1 MIGLNI
7 SSGMN
12 SVVTTHSLIPL
23 ILVPQLLFS
32 GMVIKFDQLNG
43 FNRNPNFVPIIGE
56 LMHARWGYEA
66 IAVHQYKD
74 NRFYRELF
82 PIDERKSNAEYY
94 STILIPE
101 LVARLNDV
109 EYNHH
114 LDPDQDY
121 PYQGA
126 VLVKNELD
134 KMSHRGIVASFGP
147 IEQLIRGPYE
157 PSLFTAIRDS
167 LARLERVYNR
177 INVMANRQF
186 DRKSLELVER
196 WGGEEAFI
204 QMRKQYTNQ
213 RLKELVTNEL
223 QVSKITEWN
232 NQLVRKMD
240 PIHMEP
246 LSNTGRAHFYAPH
259 KRLGMLVIDTFWF
272 NVLVIW
278 FSAAILYFTLLF
290 DLLRKFNNWLEL
302 RRLRRNR

>member
-1 MIGLNI
+1 
-7 SSGMN
+7 
-12 SVVTTHSLIPL
+12 
-23 ILVPQLLFS
+23 
-32 GMVIKFDQLNG
+32 
-43 FNRNPNFVPIIGE
+43 
-56 LMHARWGYEA
+56 
-66 IAVHQYKD
+66 
-74 NRFYRELF
+74 
-82 PIDERKSNAEYY
+82 
-94 STILIPE
+94 
-101 LVARLNDV
+101 
-109 EYNHH
+109 
-114 LDPDQDY
+114 
-121 PYQGA
+121 
-126 VLVKNELD
+126 
-134 KMSHRGIVASFGP
+134 
-147 IEQLIRGPYE
+147 
-157 PSLFTAIRDS
+157 
-167 LARLERVYNR
+167 
-177 INVMANRQF
+177 MANRQF

-278 FSAAILYFTLLF
+278 LSAAILYFTLLF